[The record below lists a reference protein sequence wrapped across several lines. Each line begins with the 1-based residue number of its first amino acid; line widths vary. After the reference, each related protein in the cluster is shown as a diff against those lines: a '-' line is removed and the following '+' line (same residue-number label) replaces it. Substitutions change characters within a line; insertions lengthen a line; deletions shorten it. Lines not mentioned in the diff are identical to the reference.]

1 VQNVNPRHTSAVL
14 GFNERVLYGSGY
26 IEDTLCDLTFR
37 ISPRSFY
44 QVNTAQT
51 EVLYREAIKLAELT
65 GREQVID
72 AYCGIGTLG
81 LAAAHQAGEVLGIE
95 LNPAAVEDAKR
106 NAAENGISNAR
117 FLKGDAGKVLT
128 QMAEGGQSAD
138 VVFLDPPRAESDES
152 FLSALCELNPRRV
165 VYVSCNVE
173 TQARDLRFLHE
184 RGYRMRA
191 IQPVDMFPHTEH
203 VETVVL
209 MSKGEA

>member
-14 GFNERVLYGSGY
+14 GFSERVLYGSGFM
-26 IEDTLCDLTFR
+26 EDTLCDLTFR

-65 GREQVID
+65 GREKVID

-81 LAAAHQAGEVLGIE
+81 LAAANMAGEVLGIE
-95 LNPAAVEDAKR
+95 LNPAAVEDARR
-106 NAAENGISNAR
+106 NAAENGIRNAR

-128 QMAEGGQSAD
+128 QMAHDGQSGD
-138 VVFLDPPRAESDES
+138 VVFMDPPRAGSDEA
-152 FLSALCELNPRRV
+152 FLAALCELNPRRV

-173 TQARDLRFLHE
+173 TQARDLQFLKV
-184 RGYRMRA
+184 RGYRVRA

-203 VETVVL
+203 VETVVM
-209 MSKGEA
+209 MSRV